1 MNSYAAKAADSGRF
15 LESWPRAVGVMTRSH
30 GGVLTRIFRADASLR
45 PGRSGTPLAPRE
57 FDIGSAQLS
66 DRIVIGQDRDGLLV
80 RIEVIGRH
88 QDGGGPPAHSRAT
101 RPLPAHSPKYV
112 RRAVS
117 TAPAAGRRIRQARYC
132 TTVAGPHADSSS
144 IGISSAPR

>member
-1 MNSYAAKAADSGRF
+1 MHRF
-15 LESWPRAVGVMTRSH
+15 GQVGQ
-30 GGVLTRIFRADASLR
+30 GL
-45 PGRSGTPLAPRE
+45 PLAPRE
-57 FDIGSAQLS
+57 FNIGSGELS
-66 DRIVIGQDRDGLLV
+66 DRIVIGQDHRDGLLE
-80 RIEVIGRH
+80 RLEVIGRY
-88 QDGGGPPAHSRAT
+88 QDGGGPPVHSRAT
-101 RPLPAHSPKYV
+101 WPLPAHSPKYV